1 MEKML
6 DNIMCSTIEDE
17 MRFAD
22 IINKWI
28 ADGEVPEYEAFTKE
42 SKSTKKKR
50 RKQVSPIYFFLAFFS
65 LTVDLSTLKFLFRFF
80 YFLWICQTNI
90 LDSWNMYFSYNL
102 L

>member
-1 MEKML
+1 ML

-17 MRFAD
+17 TRFAD

-65 LTVDLSTLKFLFRFF
+65 LTVDLIYVEVFIQIFLLSLDLSNK
-80 YFLWICQTNI
+80 YSGFLEYV
-90 LDSWNMYFSYNL
+90 L
-102 L
+102 